1 MFLLGF
7 YMSDSESRYF
17 ETTDFNSNNS
27 FHRKQEMDSEVYN
40 KDSFNLSV
48 QGPVLEQNFNNG
60 VLVVPQP
67 EVKEEKKPVEKKI
80 RVRRFEPNYKKA
92 LNRYRRTKKKGTS
105 GSYLM
110 TKKEKVILTII
121 FVLLLI
127 YALTLIYPFFYLLLN
142 SFKTFEDFT
151 KNPIWFT
158 PNAVITNYINVFTN
172 FNVQTLDGEV
182 GVLEMFWNSVSLSV
196 VETIVSMFFTC
207 CAAYVLAK
215 YKFVGNKFIYTFVI
229 VSSVVPSI
237 AAITALYKM
246 MVDVQLM
253 GTFIGMIL
261 LNAGAFGGGFLY
273 IHSYFK
279 SIPWSFAESAM
290 IDGAS
295 DFKIFYKIMIPMAK
309 NGILTFTILRFLG
322 FWNEYWIPYLF
333 YQDHP
338 TLAVGLAKLSH
349 EAVFGQYPTLFAAM
363 IVSIV
368 PVLIFYAIFQKKL
381 LANTVDGG
389 LK

>member
-1 MFLLGF
+1 
-7 YMSDSESRYF
+7 MSDYESSYF
-17 ETTDFNSNNS
+17 EAVDFNSNNS
-27 FHRKQEMDSEVYN
+27 FRREEEMNSDLYN
-40 KDSFNLSV
+40 RNSFNLSV
-48 QGPVLEQNFNNG
+48 QGPVLEQTFNNG
-60 VLVVPQP
+60 ALVIPQQP
-67 EVKEEKKPVEKKI
+67 VKEEKKPVQKKI
-80 RVRRFEPNYKKA
+80 RVRRFEPCYKQA
-92 LNRYRRTKKKGTS
+92 PNRYRRTKKKGVS

-121 FVLLLI
+121 FVLLLL
-127 YALTLIYPFFYLLLN
+127 YALTLIYPFIYLLIN
-142 SFKTFEDFT
+142 SFKTFDDFT

-158 PNAVITNYINVFTN
+158 PHAVITNYINVFTN

-182 GVLEMFWNSVSLSV
+182 GVLEMFWNSISLSV

-215 YKFVGNKFIYTFVI
+215 YKFVGNKFIYTFII

-246 MVDVQLM
+246 MVDLQLM

-261 LNAGAFGGGFLY
+261 ISMGAFGGGFLY

>member
-1 MFLLGF
+1 
-7 YMSDSESRYF
+7 MSDSESRYF
-17 ETTDFNSNNS
+17 ETTDFNSSNS
-27 FHRKQEMDSEVYN
+27 FHREQEMDSEVYS

-67 EVKEEKKPVEKKI
+67 EVKEKKKPVEKKI

-92 LNRYRRTKKKGTS
+92 PNRYRRTKKKGTS
-105 GSYLM
+105 GSFLM

-363 IVSIV
+363 IVSII